1 MGSFLKRHFANGS
14 QLGAAAPTGLTLR
27 ITRDPSKDPSM
38 YASEAGPDFL
48 QAPGSDPVSWL

>member
-1 MGSFLKRHFANGS
+1 MGSFVKLHIANGS
-14 QLGAAAPTGLTLR
+14 LR